1 MEIKRNEGRSKMTK
15 YVKIKSDLNSQT
27 FLYVL
32 ENQVEKI
39 YIIFKKS
46 LYPWEKSSYLFFN
59 NLQIAELQF
68 NELIS

>member
-1 MEIKRNEGRSKMTK
+1 MVIFSMEIKNEGIKMTK

-39 YIIFKKS
+39 YIICK
-46 LYPWEKSSYLFFN
+46 
-59 NLQIAELQF
+59 I
-68 NELIS
+68 LISLRKVVIYF